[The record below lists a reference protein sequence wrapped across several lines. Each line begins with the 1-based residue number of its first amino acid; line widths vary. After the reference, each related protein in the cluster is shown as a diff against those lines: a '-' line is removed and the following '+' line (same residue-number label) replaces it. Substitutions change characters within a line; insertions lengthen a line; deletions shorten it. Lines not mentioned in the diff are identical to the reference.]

1 MKISFISLILILLS
15 FVCQSQNEE
24 RTLVEAQL
32 NKQGEA
38 IILIKATDEQSD
50 TLSRL
55 VSLDG
60 KEGNEWK
67 AYVNKKQFAD
77 FLNLGLDYRCLP
89 KEETKSVSMANSISQ
104 MESWNRYPTYDVY
117 VDMMKDFENRFPD
130 LCRLD
135 TIGLSENGRLLLCLQ
150 VSDFSNSETVKPKFF
165 YSSSIH
171 GDELT
176 GMVTLLRLCD
186 SLLTSFES
194 DSEISNLLS
203 STVIYI
209 CPLANPDGA
218 YAGGNSTVANARRY
232 NANYVDLNRN
242 FPDPILGLHPD
253 QEEFQSET
261 MAFMNYAKKERFD
274 VSVNIHGGAEVCNY
288 PWDCWQSGQRE
299 HCDKDWFLEICN
311 SFISDVREFSPVDY
325 FTDVSYSGITN
336 GGDWYVINGSRQ
348 DYHNYFLRCREI
360 TLEISTSK
368 TPQASL
374 LPRYWQYLGKGL
386 INFVSNSTKGM
397 KGIAKDSVSG
407 LVLDSVR
414 IEIENINENEL
425 FVYSKADGSYFRA
438 LLDGTYQVK
447 FSKDGYEDKHICVSV
462 ASNGTTEE
470 VVLMK
475 STDVSIEQALQT
487 MDKSLIYPNP
497 ANDFLTIEINS
508 ESYYDVIDSHG
519 IILQQGRL
527 DVGRNNIQ
535 ITNLQN
541 GTYIMRLYGKDKK
554 HPNKTMKFI
563 KQVTK

>member
-1 MKISFISLILILLS
+1 MKISFISLILLLLS

-24 RTLVEAQL
+24 RSLVESQL

-38 IILIKATDEQSD
+38 IILIKATDEQAN

-60 KEGNEWK
+60 KKGNEWK

-77 FLNLGLDYRCLP
+77 FLNLGLYYRCLP
-89 KEETKSVSMANSISQ
+89 KEETKSASMANSISQ

-117 VDMMKDFENRFPD
+117 VDMMRNFQNRFPG
-130 LCRLD
+130 LCHLD

-150 VSDFSNSETVKPKFF
+150 VSNFSNAETIKPKFF

-186 SLLTSFES
+186 SLLSSFES

-242 FPDPILGLHPD
+242 FPDPVLGQHPD

-261 MAFMNYAKKERFD
+261 MAFMNYAKRERFD
-274 VSVNIHGGAEVCNY
+274 ISVNLHGGAEVCNY
-288 PWDCWQSGQRE
+288 PWDCWRSEQRE

-311 SFISDVREFSPVDY
+311 SFISDVRESSPIDY

-368 TPQASL
+368 TPQASS

-386 INFVSNSTKGM
+386 INFVSNSTKGI
-397 KGIAKDSVSG
+397 KGIVKDSISG
-407 LVLDSVR
+407 LTLDSVR
-414 IEIENINENEL
+414 IEIENINENGL
-425 FVYSKADGSYFRA
+425 SVYSKADGSYFRA
-438 LLDGTYQVK
+438 LLEGTYQVK
-447 FSKDGYEDKHICVSV
+447 FSKDGYEDKRISLS
-462 ASNGTTEE
+462 ATTNGTTEE

-475 STDVSIEQALQT
+475 RTDVSIEQILQT
-487 MDKSLIYPNP
+487 MNESRIYPNP
-497 ANDFLTIEINS
+497 ASDFLTINTEN
-508 ESYYDVIDSHG
+508 ESYYNIIDSRG
-519 IILQQGRL
+519 IVLQQGSL
-527 DVGRNNIQ
+527 NVGLNDIQ
-535 ITNLQN
+535 ISSLQS
-541 GTYIMRLYGKDKK
+541 GTYILKIYNEDKK

>member
-1 MKISFISLILILLS
+1 MKISFISLVLILLS

-24 RTLVEAQL
+24 RSLVEAQL
-32 NKQGEA
+32 QNQGEA
-38 IILIKATDEQSD
+38 IILIKATDEQLD

-60 KEGNEWK
+60 KKGHEWK
-67 AYVNKKQFAD
+67 AYVNQKQFAD
-77 FLNLGLDYRCLP
+77 FLNIGLDYRYLP
-89 KEETKSVSMANSISQ
+89 KEETKAISMASSISQ
-104 MESWNRYPTYDVY
+104 MESWNRYPTYGVY
-117 VDMMKDFENRFPD
+117 VDMMRDYQNRFPD

-176 GMVTLLRLCD
+176 GMITLLRLCD
-186 SLLTSFES
+186 SLLNSFEP

-218 YAGGNSTVANARRY
+218 YAGGDNTVANARRY

-242 FPDPILGLHPD
+242 FPDPVLGQHPD
-253 QEEFQSET
+253 QEEFQVET
-261 MAFMNYAKKERFD
+261 MAFMNYAKRERFD

-288 PWDCWQSGQRE
+288 PWDCWHSGQRE

-311 SFISDVREFSPVDY
+311 SFIDDVREFSPVNY

-336 GGDWYVINGSRQ
+336 GGDWYVVNGSRQ
-348 DYHNYFLRCREI
+348 DYHNYFLGCREI

-368 TPQASL
+368 TPQTSL

-386 INFVSNSTKGM
+386 VNFVSNSTKGI
-397 KGIAKDSVSG
+397 KGIVKDSISG
-407 LVLDSVR
+407 LTLDSVR
-414 IEIENINENEL
+414 IEIENINENGL
-425 FVYSKADGSYFRA
+425 SVYSKADGSYFRA
-438 LLDGTYQVK
+438 LLEGTYQVK
-447 FSKDGYEDKHICVSV
+447 FSKDGYEDKRISLS
-462 ASNGTTEE
+462 ATTNGTNEE

-475 STDVSIEQALQT
+475 RTDVSIEQILQT
-487 MDKSLIYPNP
+487 MNESRIYPNP
-497 ANDFLTIEINS
+497 ASDFLTINTEN
-508 ESYYDVIDSHG
+508 ESYYNIIDSRG
-519 IILQQGRL
+519 IVLQQGSL
-527 DVGRNNIQ
+527 NVGLNDIQ
-535 ITNLQN
+535 ISSLQS
-541 GTYIMRLYGKDKK
+541 GTYILKIYNEDKK